1 MPYSGCSAVHGVYP
15 YKKRQN
21 IIGVNIDDIFA
32 CMTIQTY
39 HIIALQKRHGMW
51 KNEKNVGGVLK

>member
-1 MPYSGCSAVHGVYP
+1 MPYSSCSAVHGVCP
-15 YKKRQN
+15 NKKRQN
-21 IIGVNIDDIFA
+21 TIGVNIHGIFT